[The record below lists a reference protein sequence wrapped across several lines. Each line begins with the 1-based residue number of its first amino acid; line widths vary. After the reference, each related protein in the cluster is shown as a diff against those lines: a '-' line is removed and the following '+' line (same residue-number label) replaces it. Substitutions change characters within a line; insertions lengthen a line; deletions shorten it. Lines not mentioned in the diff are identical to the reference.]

1 MTAARRETP
10 QRCEG
15 RYPVPQARDEPF
27 EVTYR
32 CALSVGHLGPHRSE
46 PITDGA
52 DDRLGPIGIYER
64 ALRSIAANSC
74 CTSCREAALVAEA
87 ALREAEP
94 PQECG
99 NFTPLKDGLR
109 APSIADHYGHG
120 WRAGRNAQMSAGENA
135 RGGEALGRVP
145 PAAPSVADAAEMLWV
160 VLANVS
166 GGDWTKQT
174 PEWQEAAARW
184 RDYYFAAVEGVA
196 SARQESETP

>member
-1 MTAARRETP
+1 MTAARRETRLLELAAKWRADADRSRLL
-10 QRCEG
+10 QGLVC
-15 RYPVPQARDEPF
+15 ADE
-27 EVTYR
+27 
-32 CALSVGHLGPHRSE
+32 L
-46 PITDGA
+46 
-52 DDRLGPIGIYER
+52 
-64 ALRSIAANSC
+64 
-74 CTSCREAALVAEA
+74 EA

-145 PAAPSVADAAEMLWV
+145 PATITDVLKLPRVWSHRAERPSGPAEQFIAV
-160 VLANVS
+160 T
-166 GGDWTKQT
+166 DI
-174 PEWQEAAARW
+174 EALQ
-184 RDYYFAAVEGVA
+184 VA

>member
-145 PAAPSVADAAEMLWV
+145 PATITDVLKLPRVWSHRAERPSGPAEQFIAV
-160 VLANVS
+160 T
-166 GGDWTKQT
+166 DI
-174 PEWQEAAARW
+174 EALQ
-184 RDYYFAAVEGVA
+184 VA
-196 SARQESETP
+196 STRQESETP